1 MAAGVAGSARAAGGA
16 CTGEVLDFDIR
27 SVDRDEVLRYLGH
40 AGQELG
46 ADLEARVDADV
57 ARCIEVSRPAGVV
70 RVFECAEATEEDGR
84 FVQRLEGTA
93 LELPGESMRAYLAG
107 ARAVGVFAVTLGMA
121 NERELRRLSLTSRVD
136 ELILD
141 AASSA
146 LVERAADAAEARV
159 VREATD
165 RGLYTNYR
173 FSPGYGDLPMS
184 VQPTLLA
191 TLDAQRRLGIALSS
205 TRLMT
210 PTKSVT
216 ALVGLYGSP
225 QGQTRLSCKGC
236 ICHDFCLLRPTGRTC
251 YGKRH

>member
-1 MAAGVAGSARAAGGA
+1 MAAGA
-16 CTGEVLDFDIR
+16 GEVLSFDIP
-27 SVDRDEVLRYLGH
+27 SVDRGEVLRYLGH
-40 AGQELG
+40 AGQEVDP
-46 ADLEARVDADV
+46 ALEGRIDAGV
-57 ARCIEVSRPAGVV
+57 ERCIAVSRPAGVV
-70 RVFECAEATEEDGR
+70 RVFECAEAGEKDGR

-107 ARAVGVFAVTLGMA
+107 ARAVGVLAVTLGMA

-136 ELILD
+136 ELIFD

-146 LVERAADAAEARV
+146 LVERAADAAEARI
-159 VREATD
+159 VREAAE

-173 FSPGYGDLPMS
+173 FSPGYGDLPLS

-205 TRLMT
+205 TQLMT

-216 ALVGLYGSP
+216 ALVGLYGAP
-225 QGQTRLSCKGC
+225 QERTRLSCKGC